1 MNSSN
6 PTNSPPFH
14 KVLLLIL
21 LVVTFVVTFFPAW
34 KGLVLAWSNSDEYSH
49 GFLIMPVAL
58 YIAWRKK
65 TKLASVKIKPSNW
78 GVALIVFSLLCYLFA
93 HFAEI
98 MTLSSLSIVLVI
110 TGTLLYL
117 LGFLVLKELLFP
129 IFLLLFMIPI
139 PAQIYSSLTIP
150 LQLFVSKV
158 SVAIAALLGVPIY
171 REGNVLNLPDRTLQ
185 VVQACSGLRSMVSLL
200 TLSIIFAYLSLKSN
214 VLKTLLFLS
223 GIPIAILVNII
234 RVTLLV
240 LVFYYLG
247 YDLTSD
253 NIHMV
258 FGVIIF
264 LLALITIAAVR
275 GVLSIWDKS
284 APKE

>member
-1 MNSSN
+1 MNSIN
-6 PTNSPPFH
+6 ATNSPPFT
-14 KVLLLIL
+14 KALLLIL

-34 KGLVLAWSNSDEYSH
+34 KGLVLAWSNYDEYSH

-58 YIAWRKK
+58 YIAWQKK

-98 MTLSSLSIVLVI
+98 MTLSSLSIVLAI

-117 LGFLVLKELLFP
+117 LGFSVLKELLFP
-129 IFLLLFMIPI
+129 IFFLLFMIPI

-158 SVAIAALLGVPIY
+158 SVAIVALLGVPIY

-200 TLSIIFAYLSLKSN
+200 TLSIIFAYFSLKSN

-223 GIPIAILVNII
+223 GIPIAIFVNII

-258 FGVIIF
+258 FGVVIF